1 MTHNEETVN
10 AESLVAATGQISDED
25 LEAVTGGLTR
35 PLGPDTYDLS
45 GMDDDSDAGYDDT
58 SNG

>member
-1 MTHNEETVN
+1 MTHNDEIVN
-10 AESLVAATGQISDED
+10 AESLVAPTGQISDED

-45 GMDDDSDAGYDDT
+45 GMDGESDAGYDDT
-58 SNG
+58 SNA

>member
-1 MTHNEETVN
+1 MTHNEEVAN
-10 AESLVAATGQISDED
+10 AESMVAPTGQISDED

-45 GMDDDSDAGYDDT
+45 GIDGESDAGYDDT

>member
-45 GMDDDSDAGYDDT
+45 GMDDDADAGYDDT

>member
-1 MTHNEETVN
+1 MTHNEEVVN
-10 AESLVAATGQISDED
+10 TEGLVAPTGQISDED
-25 LEAVTGGLTR
+25 LEAVTGGLAR

-45 GMDDDSDAGYDDT
+45 GIDGEPDAGYDDT